1 MLMQMK
7 NIAIVLLMGSL
18 MTTSCNKFL
27 DVTPK
32 DLILEDQVFSS
43 EAGINNALNGVYLGM
58 TTDGLYGGSLTLS
71 TVEVMAQRYDLSRPD
86 QVWRQTG
93 KYNYNDVTVQ
103 NNFNSMWRDGYKA
116 ILNVNTFIQH
126 LRQTSGI
133 LPADRKDL
141 LLGEAYGL
149 RAMIHFDLLRVFG
162 PVYVTHSDALS
173 VPYYRAATPTA
184 GKPLPATEV
193 VQYVLNDL
201 DSALILLK
209 NDPLISAGVQQ
220 SDSAG
225 GSNFYR
231 YRNLHFNYYAA
242 KAMMARVQ
250 LYAGKKAAANALA
263 TEVITAA
270 GKWFPW
276 GLPTA
281 SDHVF
286 STEVIFGVQNLD
298 LYGQQTKYFSSLLN
312 SSTILAPIDS
322 RLISSFDGNLNDYRF
337 KSWWK
342 LPTSGGKDYHTFF
355 KYDDPGNSTSLNFA
369 QYLQPLIRMTEMYYI
384 AAETATDPTQALKFL
399 NTVRFNRGLPDI
411 PPTGNLQTGIRDEYI
426 REFSGEGQLFFY
438 YKRKATPSIL
448 NGSVTAGEIDMA
460 DQQYV
465 VPLPLSE
472 TQTR

>member
-1 MLMQMK
+1 MK

-18 MTTSCNKFL
+18 LTASCNKFL

-32 DLILEDQVFSS
+32 DLILEDQVFNS
-43 EAGINNALNGVYLGM
+43 EAGINNALNGVYLSM

-71 TVEVMAQRYDLSRPD
+71 TVEVMAQRFDLSRPD
-86 QVWRQTG
+86 HAWRQTG
-93 KYNYNDVTVQ
+93 KYNYNDAMVQ
-103 NNFNSMWRDGYKA
+103 SNFNSTWGDGYKA
-116 ILNVNTFIQH
+116 ILNVNTFIQR
-126 LRQTSGI
+126 LRQTNGI
-133 LPADRKDL
+133 LSADRKDL

-162 PVYVTHSDALS
+162 PVYVTHPDALS
-173 VPYYRAATPTA
+173 VPYYRVATATA
-184 GKPLPATEV
+184 GKALPATEV
-193 VQYVLNDL
+193 IQDVLSDL
-201 DSALILLK
+201 DTAVVLLK

-220 SDSAG
+220 SDTAG
-225 GSNFYR
+225 NGNFYR
-231 YRNLHFNYYAA
+231 YRNLHLNYYAA
-242 KAMMARVQ
+242 KALMARVQ
-250 LYAGKKAAANALA
+250 LYAGKTAAANALA

-281 SDHVF
+281 ADHVF
-286 STEVIFGVQNLD
+286 SSEVIFGAQNLD
-298 LYGQQTKYFSSLLN
+298 LYAQQTKYFSSLL
-312 SSTILAPIDS
+312 SASGILAPIDA

-355 KYDDPGNSTSLNFA
+355 KYDDPGSSTALNFA
-369 QYLQPLIRMTEMYYI
+369 RYLQPLIRISEMYYI
-384 AAETATDPTQALKFL
+384 AAETTTDPTQAWRYL
-399 NTVRFNRGLPDI
+399 NTVRFNRGLPDV
-411 PPTGNLQTGIRDEYI
+411 PSTGNLQASIRDEYI
-426 REFSGEGQLFFY
+426 REFFGEGQLFFY
-438 YKRKATPSIL
+438 YKRKAAATIL
-448 NGSVTAGEIDMA
+448 NGSVSAGTIDMT